1 VNRPHDGIV
10 DPFMLERLL
19 GLAGFCMRAGD
30 LARAQRVLEVAE
42 RRGLDPLRVQ
52 LGRARLA
59 ILSGLPE
66 EAEGCLRTARDLDPF
81 DEDAADLLGQLLEA
95 SGETEEALDCLLD
108 ARVVSGSVDSERG
121 AIYDEPIERLCARL
135 GLGDEAKRDRLAGR
149 AARLEEM
156 ALEAEEL
163 GEQPE
168 IVEDEAAEDGA
179 PHPPMREVLKDVAPF
194 SRLEEAELRLLECA
208 VDRVRVRASAPVFR
222 EGQPSEDLF
231 VVEEGRVSIQRET
244 PFGTQVLATV
254 PADGLFGEMNF
265 IDGLKR
271 SADAVAAEDS
281 TLLRISHQALREIFQ
296 VEPRLAVTF
305 LEQFWRGL
313 ADKIREGNELMK
325 TFFTEAEKAG
335 AVDPTKKKAVAQG
348 HSAHVET
355 GAKDDVLQ
363 EKGLTTSELKRIAQ
377 IAEARRFATEEVIF
391 REGDHGRSLYIIVD
405 GRVRIEKHI
414 PGIGQEAL
422 AILERGDFFGEMAI
436 IDDAPRSASAIAHAP
451 DTTVVVIEK
460 GALDR
465 LLEQKGDAAHELLQI
480 LCRLLSSRLR
490 EINDKIVQWRL
501 MSGGGF

>member
-1 VNRPHDGIV
+1 MIERLTADAFV
-10 DPFMLERLL
+10 LERLL
-19 GLAGFCMRAGD
+19 GLASFCMRAGD
-30 LARAQRVLEVAE
+30 LARARRLLDVAE

-59 ILSGLPE
+59 ILEGRSE

-81 DEDAADLLGQLLEA
+81 DEDAADLLGQLLQA
-95 SGETEEALDCLLD
+95 SGEGEEALDCLLD
-108 ARVVSGSVDSERG
+108 ASVVAGTLDAERG
-121 AIYDEPIERLCARL
+121 GMYEKPIARLCEDL
-135 GLGDEAKRDRLAGR
+135 GLDAAARRDRLAAR
-149 AARLEEM
+149 AARLEEL
-156 ALEAEEL
+156 ALEAEEA
-163 GEQPE
+163 GERPE
-168 IVEDEAAEDGA
+168 PLIEEAALEAGTGA
-179 PHPPMREVLKDVAPF
+179 AMHDVLKDVAPF
-194 SRLEEAELRLLECA
+194 SKLDDAELRLLECA
-208 VDRVRVRASAPVFR
+208 IDRVRVRQGQPVFR

-231 VVEEGRVSIQRET
+231 VVETGKVAIQRET
-244 PFGTQVLATV
+244 PFGTQVLASV

-281 TLLRISHQALREIFQ
+281 VLLRISHQSLREIFQ

-325 TFFTEAEKAG
+325 TFFTEAEKEG
-335 AVDPTKKKAVAQG
+335 ATDPHRKKKVAAGSTAQV
-348 HSAHVET
+348 AT
-355 GAKDDVLQ
+355 GAKEDVLH
-363 EKGLTTSELKRIAQ
+363 EKGLNADELRKVTQ
-377 IAEARRFATEEVIF
+377 YAEARRFDVEEVIF
-391 REGDHGRSLYIIVD
+391 REGDRGRALYIIID
-405 GRVRIEKHI
+405 GKVRIEKHI

-436 IDDAPRSASAIAHAP
+436 IDDAPRSASALAHAS

-460 GALDR
+460 GALER
-465 LLEQKGDAAHELLQI
+465 LLEHKGEAAHELLQI
-480 LCRLLSSRLR
+480 LCRLLSARLR